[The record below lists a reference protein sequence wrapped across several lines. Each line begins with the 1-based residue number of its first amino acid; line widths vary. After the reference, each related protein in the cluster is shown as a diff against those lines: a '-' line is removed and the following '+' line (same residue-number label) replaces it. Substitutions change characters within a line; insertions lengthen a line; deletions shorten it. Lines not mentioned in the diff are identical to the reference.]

1 MLFHPPVFV
10 SSRNRSSSFAKIS
23 HGVNSW
29 RLDRDQFDGALH
41 SSIFVESR
49 VSGGVG
55 LRGREW
61 RGVPSIIETSV
72 FRASDYSS
80 QTMHSEHVF
89 ALPSIPLS
97 PSSHPF
103 FSSSTMNHAWTGQ
116 GHCAPLTASRDRDK
130 LANDRLLASPLP
142 PDIQFGRLSPRYIWV
157 GSIGDTLLLDEFHE
171 NETLCRPIFR
181 EGKKGE
187 GGGKKIYI
195 YRRAPLN
202 LTLWI
207 LKNWIYIFDSFEN
220 IGFRVQKALWKTF
233 CGWNIRKFFF
243 FFLSLFFNDVFLS
256 VARKEPGLLVE

>member
-29 RLDRDQFDGALH
+29 RLDRDQSDGALH

-72 FRASDYSS
+72 FRASDYFS
-80 QTMHSEHVF
+80 QTTHSEHVF

-142 PDIQFGRLSPRYIWV
+142 PRHSIWPTFPSLYMGRIHRRHASLGRVPRERNFV
-157 GSIGDTLLLDEFHE
+157 SADFP
-171 NETLCRPIFR
+171 R
-181 EGKKGE
+181 GE
-187 GGGKKIYI
+187 ERRRRGEKNIYI
-195 YRRAPLN
+195 
-202 LTLWI
+202 
-207 LKNWIYIFDSFEN
+207 
-220 IGFRVQKALWKTF
+220 
-233 CGWNIRKFFF
+233 
-243 FFLSLFFNDVFLS
+243 
-256 VARKEPGLLVE
+256 

>member
-29 RLDRDQFDGALH
+29 RLDRDQSDGALH

-80 QTMHSEHVF
+80 QTTHSEHVF

-97 PSSHPF
+97 PSSHP
-103 FSSSTMNHAWTGQ
+103 
-116 GHCAPLTASRDRDK
+116 
-130 LANDRLLASPLP
+130 
-142 PDIQFGRLSPRYIWV
+142 
-157 GSIGDTLLLDEFHE
+157 LLLLLHE
-171 NETLCRPIFR
+171 PRMNRAGALCTAHCLSRP
-181 EGKKGE
+181 G
-187 GGGKKIYI
+187 
-195 YRRAPLN
+195 
-202 LTLWI
+202 
-207 LKNWIYIFDSFEN
+207 
-220 IGFRVQKALWKTF
+220 
-233 CGWNIRKFFF
+233 
-243 FFLSLFFNDVFLS
+243 
-256 VARKEPGLLVE
+256 